1 MALRSP
7 ERSAL
12 VGGALVVSAFLLR
25 VAIVSEI
32 LATWW
37 SFFFF
42 FFFFFNVLFG
52 VFFFFF
58 FFFFSRF
65 GLPFCFLLR

>member
-42 FFFFFNVLFG
+42 FFFFFQGLDCRF
-52 VFFFFF
+52 VFFCGERKGR
-58 FFFFSRF
+58 RF
-65 GLPFCFLLR
+65 NKPPW